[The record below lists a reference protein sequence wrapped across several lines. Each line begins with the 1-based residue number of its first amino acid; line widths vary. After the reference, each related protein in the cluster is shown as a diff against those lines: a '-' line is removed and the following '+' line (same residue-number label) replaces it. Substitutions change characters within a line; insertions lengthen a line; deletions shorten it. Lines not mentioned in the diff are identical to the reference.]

1 MYIQILYLLKTA
13 FLFKGIQQST
23 IRINYKP
30 NKKRSEMLFLRID
43 ILSKADILTKPTKNL
58 VIIASSLWKK
68 YLKKFIWEANIRS
81 DIISLPPVCICSHFD
96 GTPSPLSANLIIECS
111 LMWRVRFSKY
121 FCSILTNIIEYKA
134 AHKSPVLT
142 RIKEL
147 S

>member
-23 IRINYKP
+23 IRIHYKP

-81 DIISLPPVCICSHFD
+81 DIISLPPVSICSHFD
-96 GTPSPLSANLIIECS
+96 GTPSPLSTNFKIECS
-111 LMWRVRFSKY
+111 LMWCVRFSKY
-121 FCSILTNIIEYKA
+121 FCLSLTNIIEYEA

-147 S
+147 F

>member
-43 ILSKADILTKPTKNL
+43 ILRKADILTKPTKNL

-81 DIISLPPVCICSHFD
+81 DIISLPTVWICSHFD
-96 GTPSPLSANLIIECS
+96 ETPSPLSVNLIIKCL
-111 LMWRVRFSKY
+111 LMWVSLF
-121 FCSILTNIIEYKA
+121 LNIFFR
-134 AHKSPVLT
+134 L
-142 RIKEL
+142 
-147 S
+147 